1 MGRGGENEREREI
14 DRSENEAKFKS
25 ARERREAS
33 GHHSHVSPFW
43 KLRLHAGEPR
53 KIVRGDAVCGWITAT
68 QAEAGLANFSSPCGS
83 RLAAAGCAFNIG
95 RIWAGWG
102 WNITNDGMFRVY
114 SFFKFFPP
122 FFAPLFIFVSLQD
135 KLLSLYYLSFLFP
148 FLSSRFLIPIF
159 ISFFVLLLI
168 FFFSDFFIY
177 FVSTTRRSY
186 HEFLLTRPSSSI
198 LFYNGACILERGPQK
213 RH

>member
-102 WNITNDGMFRVY
+102 WNITNDAMFRVY

-122 FFAPLFIFVSLQD
+122 FFASLFIFVSLQD
-135 KLLSLYYLSFLFP
+135 KLLSVYYFP
-148 FLSSRFLIPIF
+148 FSP
-159 ISFFVLLLI
+159 
-168 FFFSDFFIY
+168 
-177 FVSTTRRSY
+177 
-186 HEFLLTRPSSSI
+186 PG
-198 LFYNGACILERGPQK
+198 FYSHL
-213 RH
+213 